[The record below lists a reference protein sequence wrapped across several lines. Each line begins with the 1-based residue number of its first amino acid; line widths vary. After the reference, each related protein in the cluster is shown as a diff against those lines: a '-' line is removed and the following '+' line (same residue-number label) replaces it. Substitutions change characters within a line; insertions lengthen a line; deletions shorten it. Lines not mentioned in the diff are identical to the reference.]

1 MAEIDRFT
9 RCRWIFGEDFGKL
22 QDAKVILFGAGGV
35 GSYCLDALWRSG
47 VQNITVVDGDR
58 FDITNQN
65 RQIGS
70 DAVGELKA
78 EVFEKR
84 YPGVKGVA
92 VRVDKEWIDAF
103 DFTPY
108 DLVLDAIDDIGAKVA
123 IARRCHRRLVSSMG
137 GARRLDPTRIKV
149 SKIWQTAH
157 DPFATRVKRRLRYE
171 NLRFNYTVIYS
182 EEAATHCAD
191 YQLGSFVGVT
201 GAFGLAMASAGIAKL
216 RHRLGR
222 VAP

>member
-1 MAEIDRFT
+1 M
-9 RCRWIFGEDFGKL
+9 
-22 QDAKVILFGAGGV
+22 ILFGAGGV

-58 FDITNQN
+58 FEVSNQN
-65 RQIGS
+65 RQIGAE
-70 DAVGELKA
+70 AVGALKT
-78 EVFEKR
+78 EVFEAR
-84 YPGVKGVA
+84 YKGVKGVP
-92 VRVDKEWIDAF
+92 VRVDKAWIDAF

-137 GARRLDPTRIKV
+137 GARRLDPTRIKIA
-149 SKIWQTAH
+149 KIWQTAH

-182 EEAATHCAD
+182 DEPAVHCEA

-201 GAFGLAMASAGIAKL
+201 GAFGLAMASAAVAKL
-216 RHRLGR
+216 RHRMNR
-222 VAP
+222 VQG